1 MKLIVDN
8 IDTQIVY
15 EEADKH
21 LKPVIDKE
29 LHVGIGIK
37 DEDAKYSRLYRNG
50 IWDGIVKFYDE
61 ENSRFPSGLVDQ
73 VDTILGHLQNKFPFQ
88 YTIVDD
94 RPDVFLTLEDVDE
107 EIVLDDEEVGTITLR
122 DYQYESVKS
131 AVEDQVGIVN
141 VATNGG
147 KCVIKSTRILG
158 SKGIQKISMLFN
170 TDDIGGDIKEIP
182 YTGDTSL
189 VNRYGELERPSHLTT
204 NGVRHVNEVLTDKG
218 YREVTTDNHPYLTV
232 APTGEHVWK
241 STEDLVEGDWVVS
254 RKGDNIYGGAEVDSK
269 EARLAGMLIAD
280 GYLAQEQR
288 TEFTNDQ
295 EELLAFT
302 EGLFKRYGNTYRR
315 TREGTKGIYIYLSDI
330 IGNKKLHEDLDL
342 GYAKSKDKRVPE
354 RILGATREAQLA
366 FLSGYLEC
374 EMSIET
380 PKCAIEVT
388 SASRELLEEIQF
400 MLLNMG
406 YVSNLSEKKVKGY
419 EDNWYGRLTLGAIE
433 SKRLLEELTFLTK
446 QRNKQ
451 VDRFNKAYESRARN
465 PKGQTTPYGKEIVK
479 LYKDTYP
486 NPPKGMKK
494 AFDFPKTISI
504 VRLRE
509 LYEMYPDGLPEYKA
523 ILDTLLSEE
532 FVYSQVVS
540 VTDAGHEE
548 TYDVHMPETHSFIA
562 QGMINH
568 NTEIASGFIQQIR
581 PYLER
586 GETIAFFTS
595 STAIFNQS
603 AVRLSERLGGLP
615 IGKYGG
621 GKKDIKQVNVVMI
634 PTISTALKVDPE
646 ANLKFSPKEMIIKKL
661 AKLSPQFQKGVN
673 QKRMLEAYLRNF
685 QVITQADSRYAMEIQ
700 MILDTCGTDSQVKMK
715 LRNYEAEYQKLIE
728 KKNGDVLKKYNEAKE
743 FLESVAVMI
752 VDEAHHTSSDTW
764 YTSLRMCTNARYR
777 LALTGSIDKRNKV
790 LWQRMQAVFHD
801 TVIKTSN
808 EELINLGHSAK
819 PTITMVP
826 IGAPRGIEGKKD
838 YQEVY
843 RLGIVEN
850 EYRNSI
856 ITGVTAKKYREG
868 KGVLVIVN
876 YVEHGE
882 MLSEQL
888 DKMQVD
894 HFFLHGELPVEERE
908 EKLQD
913 MREGRLKVLIATSL
927 VDEGVDISGID
938 ALVLGAGG
946 KSMRQVLQRVGRAL
960 RKKKQGENV
969 THIYDFDDRTHEYL
983 RKHTKERRNIYLAE
997 NFDVVDLNV

>member
-147 KCVIKSTRILG
+147 K
-158 SKGIQKISMLFN
+158 
-170 TDDIGGDIKEIP
+170 
-182 YTGDTSL
+182 
-189 VNRYGELERPSHLTT
+189 
-204 NGVRHVNEVLTDKG
+204 
-218 YREVTTDNHPYLTV
+218 
-232 APTGEHVWK
+232 
-241 STEDLVEGDWVVS
+241 
-254 RKGDNIYGGAEVDSK
+254 
-269 EARLAGMLIAD
+269 
-280 GYLAQEQR
+280 
-288 TEFTNDQ
+288 
-295 EELLAFT
+295 
-302 EGLFKRYGNTYRR
+302 
-315 TREGTKGIYIYLSDI
+315 
-330 IGNKKLHEDLDL
+330 
-342 GYAKSKDKRVPE
+342 
-354 RILGATREAQLA
+354 
-366 FLSGYLEC
+366 
-374 EMSIET
+374 
-380 PKCAIEVT
+380 
-388 SASRELLEEIQF
+388 
-400 MLLNMG
+400 
-406 YVSNLSEKKVKGY
+406 
-419 EDNWYGRLTLGAIE
+419 
-433 SKRLLEELTFLTK
+433 
-446 QRNKQ
+446 
-451 VDRFNKAYESRARN
+451 
-465 PKGQTTPYGKEIVK
+465 
-479 LYKDTYP
+479 
-486 NPPKGMKK
+486 
-494 AFDFPKTISI
+494 
-504 VRLRE
+504 
-509 LYEMYPDGLPEYKA
+509 
-523 ILDTLLSEE
+523 
-532 FVYSQVVS
+532 
-540 VTDAGHEE
+540 
-548 TYDVHMPETHSFIA
+548 
-562 QGMINH
+562 
-568 NTEIASGFIQQIR
+568 TEIASGFIQQIR

-969 THIYDFDDRTHEYL
+969 TYIYDFDDRTHEYL